1 MIEKFIA
8 ENIQRDITSYETVDD
23 LYQRYLLF
31 CRFYE
36 IKSLTKT
43 KFHNQ
48 IKYFAV
54 GATDKRRRKGRESK
68 VCRWGVKLLPCKY

>member
-1 MIEKFIA
+1 MIEKFIV
-8 ENIQRDITSYETVDD
+8 ENIERDITRYETVEN
-23 LYQRYLLF
+23 LYKRYLLF
-31 CRFYE
+31 CDFYKFE
-36 IKSLTKT
+36 PLTKT

-54 GATDKRRRKGRESK
+54 GATDKRRRKGRENK